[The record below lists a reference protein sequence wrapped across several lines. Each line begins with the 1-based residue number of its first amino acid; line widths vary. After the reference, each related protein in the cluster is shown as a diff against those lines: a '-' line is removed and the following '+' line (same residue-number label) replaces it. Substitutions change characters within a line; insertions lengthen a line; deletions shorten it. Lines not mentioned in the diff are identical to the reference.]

1 MRPGNLSSSAELH
14 IWRSPLPYLFIGLSV
29 MMGLLAIALIVLA
42 CSHRKSSGSSSNSTL
57 QTGNPV
63 VLTPL
68 EREPEV
74 MVAVIMAG
82 DDMPSFLAKPFD
94 VTSSQR
100 VTQSHCRHQATRV
113 QAVAV
118 TKSSRVPVLVCSPDS
133 SKILIWLKCKLFELT
148 SDFSLF

>member
-63 VLTPL
+63 VLTSL

-74 MVAVIMAG
+74 MAAVNMAG

-94 VTSSQR
+94 VVKSASNTVSLPSS
-100 VTQSHCRHQATRV
+100 SYSCPSCR
-113 QAVAV
+113 
-118 TKSSRVPVLVCSPDS
+118 
-133 SKILIWLKCKLFELT
+133 
-148 SDFSLF
+148 SDQE